1 MVRLRGLALYLMLT
15 VPLVLASCSRP
26 ELIPGEERISQTET
40 REAPFQDQAT
50 QGTVDVAASTQLQP
64 AQYGSTL
71 PQSDAP
77 LQRFQNLPPGTLVT
91 VRLKK
96 PLYASSLSSEASFE
110 ALVVEPVVIRGNTL
124 IPPGA
129 SVLGR
134 VESARTSTVKPNR
147 GYVRLALHSVQVGNV
162 RMPLETASLFAREA
176 PLGDDPISVI
186 HLESGR
192 RLTFRLNATASSAN
206 QHSEVTQ

>member
-1 MVRLRGLALYLMLT
+1 MVRLRGLAFYLTLM
-15 VPLVLASCSRP
+15 VPLVLAGCSRP

-50 QGTVDVAASTQLQP
+50 QGTVDVAASTQLQSSK
-64 AQYGSTL
+64 YGSTL
-71 PQSDAP
+71 TQSDAS

>member
-1 MVRLRGLALYLMLT
+1 MVRLRGLALYLTLT
-15 VPLVLASCSRP
+15 VPLVLGGCSRP

>member
-1 MVRLRGLALYLMLT
+1 MVRLRGLALYLTLT
-15 VPLVLASCSRP
+15 VPLGLAGCSRP

-77 LQRFQNLPPGTLVT
+77 LQRFQNLPAGTLVT

-192 RLTFRLNATASSAN
+192 RLTFRLNATASTAN

>member
-1 MVRLRGLALYLMLT
+1 MVRLRGLAFYLTLM
-15 VPLVLASCSRP
+15 VPLVLAGCSRP

>member
-1 MVRLRGLALYLMLT
+1 MVRLRGIALYLLLT
-15 VPLVLASCSRP
+15 LALVLAGCSRP
-26 ELIPGEERISQTET
+26 ELIPSEQRITQTET

-50 QGTVDVAASTQLQP
+50 QGTVEVAESTQLQS
-64 AQYGSTL
+64 AKYGSTL

-77 LQRFQNLPPGTLVT
+77 LQRFQNLPAGTLVT

-147 GYVRLALHSVQVGNV
+147 GYVRLALQSVQVGNV

-192 RLTFRLNATASSAN
+192 RLTFRLSTIANQAN

>member
-1 MVRLRGLALYLMLT
+1 MIRLRGLALYLTVT
-15 VPLVLASCSRP
+15 VPLVLAGCSRP
-26 ELIPGEERISQTET
+26 ELIPGEDRISQTQT

-50 QGTVDVAASTQLQP
+50 QGTVATAASTQLKS
-64 AQYGSTL
+64 AKYASTL

-77 LQRFQNLPPGTLVT
+77 LQGLQNLPPGTLVT
-91 VRLKK
+91 VRLRK
-96 PLYASSLSSEASFE
+96 PLYASSLSSESSFE

-129 SVLGR
+129 SVSGR

-147 GYVRLALHSVQVGNV
+147 GYVRLALQSVQVGNV

-192 RLTFRLNATASSAN
+192 RLTFRLSTIDNKAN

>member
-1 MVRLRGLALYLMLT
+1 MVRLRGLAFYVTLM
-15 VPLVLASCSRP
+15 VPLVLAGCSRP

-192 RLTFRLNATASSAN
+192 RLTFRLNATASTAN
-206 QHSEVTQ
+206 QHSEVSQ

>member
-1 MVRLRGLALYLMLT
+1 MVRLRGLAFYVTLM
-15 VPLVLASCSRP
+15 VPLVLAGCSRP
-26 ELIPGEERISQTET
+26 ELISEERISQTET

-71 PQSDAP
+71 PQSDAS

-110 ALVVEPVVIRGNTL
+110 ALVVEPVVIRGYTL

-147 GYVRLALHSVQVGNV
+147 GYVRLALQSVQVGNV

-192 RLTFRLNATASSAN
+192 RLTFRLNATASTAN

>member
-1 MVRLRGLALYLMLT
+1 MVRLRGLAFYLTLM
-15 VPLVLASCSRP
+15 VPLVLAGCSRP

-192 RLTFRLNATASSAN
+192 RLTFRLNATASTAN
-206 QHSEVTQ
+206 QHSEVSQ

>member
-1 MVRLRGLALYLMLT
+1 MIRLRGTALYLTLT
-15 VPLVLASCSRP
+15 VPLVLAGCSRP

-40 REAPFQDQAT
+40 GEAPFQNQAT
-50 QGTVDVAASTQLQP
+50 QGTVDESTQLQP
-64 AQYGSTL
+64 AKYGSTL

-77 LQRFQNLPPGTLVT
+77 LQRFQNLPAGTLLT
-91 VRLKK
+91 VRLKR

-110 ALVVEPVVIRGNTL
+110 ALVAEPVVIRGNTL
-124 IPPGA
+124 IPTGA

-147 GYVRLALHSVQVGNV
+147 GYVRLALQSVQVGNV
-162 RMPLETASLFAREA
+162 WMPLETASLFAREA

-192 RLTFRLNATASSAN
+192 RLTFRLSMIAN
-206 QHSEVTQ
+206 KPNEHSEVTQ

>member
-1 MVRLRGLALYLMLT
+1 MVRLRGLALYLTLT
-15 VPLVLASCSRP
+15 VPLVLTSCSRP

-50 QGTVDVAASTQLQP
+50 QGTVDVAATQLQS
-64 AQYGSTL
+64 AKYGSTL
-71 PQSDAP
+71 TQSDAS

-147 GYVRLALHSVQVGNV
+147 GYVRLALQSVQVGNV

-192 RLTFRLNATASSAN
+192 RLTFRLNATASTAN